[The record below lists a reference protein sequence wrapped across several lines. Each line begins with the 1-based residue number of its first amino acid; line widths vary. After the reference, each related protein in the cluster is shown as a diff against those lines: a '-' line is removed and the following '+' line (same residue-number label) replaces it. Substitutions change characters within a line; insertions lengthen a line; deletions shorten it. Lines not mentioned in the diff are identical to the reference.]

1 MTTATR
7 STRVR
12 AFCTSALQVVWI
24 VGVLTPLGAAPIQ
37 WSAAAGGNDHYYEL
51 VDAGTFV
58 AWLDAQAAAQAAG
71 GYLATIT
78 SAEEN
83 DFIALL
89 TGGAESYIGATD
101 ASVEGMFEWVTGEL
115 FGFTNWAFNEPNDD
129 IAPASPTGEDYVI
142 INPPANPL
150 GTWNDLPNNPFRV
163 TAYVVEYDTQPV
175 PEPSTLLLL
184 GGALAPF
191 AAKRIRRRRG

>member
-1 MTTATR
+1 M
-7 STRVR
+7 
-12 AFCTSALQVVWI
+12 FLLIGALS
-24 VGVLTPLGAAPIQ
+24 PLGAAPIQ
-37 WSAAAGGNDHYYEL
+37 WSSGVGGNDHYYEL
-51 VDAGTFV
+51 VDTGGFV

-83 DFIALL
+83 SFIALL
-89 TGGAESYIGATD
+89 TGGLESYIGAHDQNT
-101 ASVEGMFEWVTGEL
+101 EGAFEWVTGEA
-115 FGFTNWAFNEPNDD
+115 FGFTNWAFNEPNDHV
-129 IAPASPTGEDYVI
+129 APASPTGEDFVI

-175 PEPSTLLLL
+175 PEPSTLILL
-184 GGALAPF
+184 GGALMPF
-191 AAKRIRRRRG
+191 AIWRIGRRCG